1 MSSDF
6 VADHPESDEDPL
18 QPQHEKLVAVRV
30 RFTPDSS
37 PDPVKAL
44 PVSPASA
51 RKKGKAKRRKNR
63 PNQGDTFLL
72 TYLAPNHPD
81 IAKAAATTPIHG
93 ESGSEGES
101 GDSDASMED
110 IDTQVAKQMER
121 DEREAKVRLEQLERE
136 SRFKEEQEK
145 KAREENEKKLVEE
158 KVQEKHGEEEEGSK
172 AAAEQEKQCPVIDVN
187 KNTVRIA
194 TAALEMSPAPPK
206 SQSSASTSPEEPSG
220 LSPANEKPNLP
231 PINSIN
237 GLGVKIPAYDRS
249 ARNHVNADVMQS
261 PLEVRKLSIS
271 NGHQEESLVTSPLG
285 VHLKQPDSIGQ
296 RLPALQSP
304 GSPDAPTS
312 PQNQKLPGFQQ
323 INEIA
328 TKANENISRRYS
340 LSAPSPMAYP
350 GGPVR
355 SPHPFNHT
363 SPSLYTDT
371 SPRPALSPP
380 SGTSGSFMFSRRPS
394 QASDYPAPL
403 ASASTTDSSYASAS
417 TDGYSPSTQP
427 TPQSETHRMSMDGTG
442 LAILPPPVPSMLI
455 HTIPAHGSGG
465 FKCDYSGCTAAPFQT
480 QYLLK

>member
-1 MSSDF
+1 MSSDL
-6 VADHPESDEDPL
+6 VADHLESDEDPL

-30 RFTPDSS
+30 RFTPESS
-37 PDPVKAL
+37 PDPVKAQ

-51 RKKGKAKRRKNR
+51 RKRGKAKRRKNQ
-63 PNQGDTFLL
+63 PSQGDTFLL

-81 IAKAAATTPIHG
+81 IAKAAATTTIYG

-101 GDSDASMED
+101 GDSDASMDD
-110 IDTQVAKQMER
+110 IDTQVAKKMEMH
-121 DEREAKVRLEQLERE
+121 ERETVRLEQLERE
-136 SRFKEEQEK
+136 KMFREEQEK
-145 KAREENEKKLVEE
+145 KAREEEERSRDEEE
-158 KVQEKHGEEEEGSK
+158 KLRKEEAERKAKAEEEKS
-172 AAAEQEKQCPVIDVN
+172 QVVHVN
-187 KNTVRIA
+187 KNAVRMA
-194 TAALEMSPAPPK
+194 AAALGMSPPPPHP
-206 SQSSASTSPEEPSG
+206 QSSATASPDDLTG
-220 LSPANEKPNLP
+220 LSPTDEKPNLP

-237 GLGVKIPAYDRS
+237 GLGFQIPAYDRS
-249 ARNHVNADVMQS
+249 ARNHINTDPLQS

-285 VHLKQPDSIGQ
+285 VHLKQSDSAGHK
-296 RLPALQSP
+296 LPALQSP

-328 TKANENISRRYS
+328 TKANETISRRYS

-363 SPSLYTDT
+363 SPSLYSDT
-371 SPRPALSPP
+371 SPRQALSPP
-380 SGTSGSFMFSRRPS
+380 TGNSGTFIYSRRPS
-394 QASDYPAPL
+394 QASDYPVPL

-427 TPQSETHRMSMDGTG
+427 TPQSETHRMSVDGTG
-442 LAILPPPVPSMLI
+442 LAILPPPVPSMQPLTI